1 MNNEEKKTGW
11 IENFPVLLFTVIM
24 GYSGLTLALQIA
36 GEVYLSKITLLIT
49 TCLFLLI
56 LLIYIMKI
64 IVCRNSVIHEW
75 QHPIKISF
83 FPAISISIL
92 LLSMLF
98 KTFSIEIATIL
109 WLVGIAAQTLLALSV
124 LANWIGNR
132 PYETIHISPAW
143 FIPTVGNIIAA
154 VAGVDLGF
162 IQISWIFFS
171 AGVIFWILLLTLVFN
186 RLIFHNPLPERMVPT
201 LAILVAP
208 PAVTFLA
215 WVKFNGGNVDNMAHA
230 MYGASLAFLALTLT
244 QARLLIQLAFS
255 LSWWALSFPFAALV
269 SATMIYG
276 TALNSQLHLLLG
288 NVGVFLLFLL
298 IVGLSLRTVLAFF
311 RKEICMPD

>member
-11 IENFPVLLFTVIM
+11 LENFPVLLFTVIM

-154 VAGVDLGF
+154 AGGVDLGF

-171 AGVIFWILLLTLVFN
+171 AGVIFWILLLYWESLKN
-186 RLIFHNPLPERMVPT
+186 RDL
-201 LAILVAP
+201 
-208 PAVTFLA
+208 
-215 WVKFNGGNVDNMAHA
+215 KG
-230 MYGASLAFLALTLT
+230 
-244 QARLLIQLAFS
+244 
-255 LSWWALSFPFAALV
+255 
-269 SATMIYG
+269 
-276 TALNSQLHLLLG
+276 
-288 NVGVFLLFLL
+288 
-298 IVGLSLRTVLAFF
+298 
-311 RKEICMPD
+311 

>member
-1 MNNEEKKTGW
+1 MENKEKNTNW
-11 IENFPVLLFTVIM
+11 LENFPVLFFTVIM
-24 GYSGLTLALQIA
+24 GYSGLTLALQVA
-36 GEVYLSKITLLIT
+36 GEVYLSEIALLIT

-56 LLIYIMKI
+56 LLIYIIKI
-64 IVCRNSVIHEW
+64 TVYRDAVIHEW

-92 LLSMLF
+92 LLSLIY
-98 KTFSIEIATIL
+98 KTFSTEIATIL
-109 WLVGIAAQTLLALSV
+109 WLVGIAAQVLLALSV

-132 PYETIHISPAW
+132 PYEAIHISPAW

-154 VAGVDLGF
+154 VGGVELGF
-162 IQISWIFFS
+162 TQISWILFS

-244 QARLLIQLAFS
+244 QARLLIRLAFS

-276 TALNSQLHLLLG
+276 TALDSQLHLLLG
-288 NVGVFLLFLL
+288 RAGVFLLFLL
-298 IVGLSLRTVLAFF
+298 ILGLSLRTMLALF
-311 RKEICMPD
+311 RKEICIPD

>member
-1 MNNEEKKTGW
+1 
-11 IENFPVLLFTVIM
+11 
-24 GYSGLTLALQIA
+24 
-36 GEVYLSKITLLIT
+36 
-49 TCLFLLI
+49 
-56 LLIYIMKI
+56 MKF

-92 LLSMLF
+92 LLSMVL

-154 VAGVDLGF
+154 VGGVDLGF

-186 RLIFHNPLPERMVPT
+186 RLIFHDPLPERMVPT

-215 WVKFNGGNVDNMAHA
+215 WIKFNGGNVDSMAHA
-230 MYGASLAFLALTLT
+230 MYGASIAFLALTLT

-288 NVGVFLLFLL
+288 RAGVFLLFLL